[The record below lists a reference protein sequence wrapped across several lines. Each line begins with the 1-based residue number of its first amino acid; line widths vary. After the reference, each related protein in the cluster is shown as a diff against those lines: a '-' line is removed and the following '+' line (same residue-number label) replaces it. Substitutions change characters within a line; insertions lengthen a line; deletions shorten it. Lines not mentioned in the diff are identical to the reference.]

1 MVPPYLLAPADASV
15 WAAAMKQWVASI
27 ALATPARHAV
37 TAVID
42 AVAAANKGAAAAGIE
57 HLIKV
62 ATPQL
67 DAGSIAELHEL
78 ARELA

>member
-15 WAAAMKQWVASI
+15 WATAMKQWASSI
-27 ALATPARHAV
+27 ALSTPARHAV

-42 AVAAANKGAAAAGIE
+42 AVVAGNRGAAAAGIE
-57 HLIKV
+57 HLVKV